1 MTEKPKKNPAKK
13 PIKRGVG
20 QGVGGGRKEKTIS
33 DEQLDLVEKLA
44 AILSTDQIADMLG
57 MSRTRFYEIRKENEK
72 VDERYKKGRAKAIA
86 GVAGGLLKDAI
97 DGDMT
102 ARIFYLK
109 TQAGWKETSVVENID
124 AGELTRPDDL
134 TDEELSKIV
143 RD

>member
-1 MTEKPKKNPAKK
+1 MTDKPIKKAAKK
-13 PIKRGVG
+13 PVKKGVG

-44 AILSTDQIADMLG
+44 SILSTDQIADMLG
-57 MSRTRFYEIRKENEK
+57 MSRTRFYEIRKENPK

-86 GVAGGLLKDAI
+86 GVAGGLLKDAL

-124 AGELTRPDDL
+124 ATEVTPWDNIQVGEDG
-134 TDEELSKIV
+134 
-143 RD
+143 